1 MNAPEV
7 EHPERAEYRFA
18 RKAGGA
24 VRGHLV
30 TSNQEATD
38 PLVDVVVDRAIRRQA
53 GAVAEVRR
61 PPPQQAVETIAH
73 LGPATHIAG
82 YEHSADLRLE
92 PQHALLRRTRTQIPV
107 AVLPV
112 MVRTERVAEKV
123 EALAPG
129 VPDRG
134 LRLVEGEPEPRHHRL
149 RPRQSLGR
157 AASAQDREVVGVGDH
172 MGTIGLAAAGVP
184 PVLQEAV
191 HVQVGEQRADDPALR
206 RGDYRKFR
214 VRAMTMGTEETS
226 HGTTQTA

>member
-7 EHPERAEYRFA
+7 KHPERAEYRFA

-61 PPPQQAVETIAH
+61 PPPQQAVEPIAH

-92 PQHALLRRTRTQIPV
+92 PQHALLRRTRAQIPV

-112 MVRTERVAEKV
+112 MVQPRRRSPDCRDQAGLFEVFREDLDAVLARSDRAKGGRPPYERRPDVQDPGAAG
-123 EALAPG
+123 ALRPVGRPGG
-129 VPDRG
+129 VPD
-134 LRLVEGEPEPRHHRL
+134 PRPTQL
-149 RPRQSLGR
+149 RPFPR
-157 AASAQDREVVGVGDH
+157 AG
-172 MGTIGLAAAGVP
+172 
-184 PVLQEAV
+184 
-191 HVQVGEQRADDPALR
+191 
-206 RGDYRKFR
+206 
-214 VRAMTMGTEETS
+214 
-226 HGTTQTA
+226 